1 MKTIIYISRH
11 SEPMKLNFCNSK
23 DNLQLQ
29 NEKQILSCEGERRA
43 KILSELEELQDID
56 VVISS
61 NYVRAMSTAKYI
73 SDKNNKDLIIMDDF
87 AERKFGIDS
96 WNELPNNFGEKQ
108 LEDEH
113 FKIKKG
119 ESRKEVTKRMLNGI
133 NKLIDKYKGK
143 KITIVSHGTAM
154 TWLFMNWCDVKTSN
168 NGKYSRKLTF
178 NNKAFFDGNF
188 FAPELFKLEFE
199 DKNLVNIENIKVNY
213 EVK

>member
-73 SDKNNKDLIIMDDF
+73 ADKNNKDLVIMDDF
-87 AERKFGIDS
+87 AERRFGIDS
-96 WNELPNNFGEKQ
+96 WDELPNNFGEKQ
-108 LEDEH
+108 LEDEN
-113 FKIKKG
+113 FKMPNG
-119 ESRKEVTKRMLNGI
+119 ESRKEVAKRMFNGI

-143 KITIVSHGTAM
+143 KIAIVSHGTAI
-154 TWLFMNWCDVKTSN
+154 TWLFMSGCDVKASN
-168 NGKYSRKLTF
+168 KGEYSRKLTF
-178 NNKAFFDGNF
+178 NNKEFFDGNF
-188 FAPELFKLEFE
+188 FAPELFKLEFK
-199 DKNLVNIENIKVNY
+199 DKTLVNIENIKVNY
-213 EVK
+213 EV

>member
-73 SDKNNKDLIIMDDF
+73 EDKNNKDLVIMDDF
-87 AERKFGIDS
+87 AERRFGIDS
-96 WNELPNNFGEKQ
+96 WDELPNNFEEKQ
-108 LEDEH
+108 LEDEN
-113 FKIKKG
+113 FKMPNG
-119 ESRKEVTKRMLNGI
+119 ESRKEVAKRMFNGI

-143 KITIVSHGTAM
+143 KIAIVSHGTAI
-154 TWLFMNWCDVKTSN
+154 TWLFMSGCDVKASN
-168 NGKYSRKLTF
+168 KGEYSRKLTF
-178 NNKAFFDGNF
+178 NNKEFFDGNF
-188 FAPELFKLEFE
+188 FAPELFKLEFK
-199 DKNLVNIENIKVNY
+199 DKTLVNIENIKVNY
-213 EVK
+213 EV

>member
-73 SDKNNKDLIIMDDF
+73 ADKNNKDLIIMDDF

-96 WNELPNNFGEKQ
+96 WDELPNNFGEKQ
-108 LEDEH
+108 LEDEN
-113 FKIKKG
+113 FKMPNG
-119 ESRKEVTKRMLNGI
+119 ESRKEVTKRMFNGI

-143 KITIVSHGTAM
+143 KIAIVSHGTAM
-154 TWLFMNWCDVKTSN
+154 TWLFMNWCDVKASN
-168 NGKYSRKLTF
+168 KGEYSRKLTF
-178 NNKAFFDGNF
+178 NNKEFFDGNF

-199 DKNLVNIENIKVNY
+199 NKILVNIENIKINY
-213 EVK
+213 EV